1 MRKKLKPKSLTPKA
15 TRLLHL
21 PRTLRPPSNLGLD
34 GDDDTDYSEELDLQV
49 GYRRSIPI
57 VTEPE
62 VEIDD
67 YVRTRL
73 WLARQL
79 AVAKHQEVWG

>member
-1 MRKKLKPKSLTPKA
+1 MLKVI
-15 TRLLHL
+15 RLHLHL
-21 PRTLRPPSNLGLD
+21 PRTLRPLSNLALD
-34 GDDDTDYSEELDLQV
+34 GNDDDDYSDELDLQV

-57 VTEPE
+57 VTEPD

-67 YVRTRL
+67 YVKTRL

-79 AVAKHQEVWG
+79 ALLKFEQTWS

>member
-1 MRKKLKPKSLTPKA
+1 M
-15 TRLLHL
+15 
-21 PRTLRPPSNLGLD
+21 LRPPSNLAFD
-34 GDDDTDYSEELDLQV
+34 DNDDTDYNDELDLQV
-49 GYRRSIPI
+49 GYRRAIPI
-57 VTEPE
+57 VTEPD

-79 AVAKHQEVWG
+79 AVSKHQQVWG

>member
-1 MRKKLKPKSLTPKA
+1 MPKA

-21 PRTLRPPSNLGLD
+21 PRTRKPLSNYDLD
-34 GDDDTDYSEELDLQV
+34 HNDDTDYSDELDLQV
-49 GYRRSIPI
+49 GYRRCIPI

-79 AVAKHQEVWG
+79 AILKFQQTWS

>member
-1 MRKKLKPKSLTPKA
+1 M
-15 TRLLHL
+15 
-21 PRTLRPPSNLGLD
+21 LRPPSNLAFD
-34 GDDDTDYSEELDLQV
+34 DNDDTDYSDELDLQV
-49 GYRRSIPI
+49 GYRRAIPI
-57 VTEPE
+57 VTEPD

-79 AVAKHQEVWG
+79 AVSKHQQVWG

>member
-1 MRKKLKPKSLTPKA
+1 MRRKQKLKKLTPKA
-15 TRLLHL
+15 IRLHL
-21 PRTLRPPSNLGLD
+21 PRTLRPLSNLALD
-34 GDDDTDYSEELDLQV
+34 DNDDDDYSDELDLQV

-57 VTEPE
+57 VLEPD

-67 YVRTRL
+67 YVSTRL

-79 AVAKHQEVWG
+79 ALLKFEQTWS

>member
-1 MRKKLKPKSLTPKA
+1 M
-15 TRLLHL
+15 TRLLHLHL
-21 PRTLRPPSNLGLD
+21 PRTLRPLSNLDLD
-34 GDDDTDYSEELDLQV
+34 DNDDTDYSDELDLQV
-49 GYRRSIPI
+49 GYRRAIPI
-57 VTEPE
+57 VTEPD

-79 AVAKHQEVWG
+79 ALLKFEQTWL

>member
-1 MRKKLKPKSLTPKA
+1 MLRSHLHLQP
-15 TRLLHL
+15 HL
-21 PRTLRPPSNLGLD
+21 PRTLRPLSNLDLD
-34 GDDDTDYSEELDLQV
+34 DNDDTDYSDELDLQV
-49 GYRRSIPI
+49 GYRRSIPV
-57 VTEPE
+57 VTEPD

-79 AVAKHQEVWG
+79 ALLKFEQTWL